1 MSYRFIYEFRE
12 GFNEG
17 GVMVS
22 NEMVYQYLPTI
33 AVLFVVSVIVERV
46 IGGEFRSKKGKSD

>member
-1 MSYRFIYEFRE
+1 
-12 GFNEG
+12 
-17 GVMVS
+17 MVS

-33 AVLFVVSVIVERV
+33 VVLFVVSVVVERV